1 MRKITSAFII
11 IITFVVLGYF
21 ITFHF
26 KNISEE
32 YSFVSIQNITGL
44 QNEINRK
51 KEEIR
56 SVNSVIVKKRDQLKQ
71 YEVAIKEEGT
81 IKEVLRSKI
90 EIARIHSGFVDIEG
104 SGVIIVLRDSE
115 RDLYKNEDPNNLIV
129 HERDILVLLNELK
142 VAGAEAL
149 SVNGQRV
156 LFMTDV
162 KCTGPTIT
170 INGFTYGQP
179 FIIKAIGNTTALNA
193 AISSPNSSVV
203 ILKEVF
209 GLDIK
214 SRISPRVR
222 ITKFSES
229 TSFKY
234 LTVKEGY

>member
-1 MRKITSAFII
+1 MRKTASAFII

-26 KNISEE
+26 RNISEE
-32 YSFVSIQNITGL
+32 YSFVSIRNITEL

-56 SVNSVIVKKRDQLKQ
+56 SINGIIVKKRDQLKQ

-90 EIARIHSGFVDIEG
+90 EIARIHAGFVDIEG
-104 SGVIIVLRDSE
+104 TGVIIVLRDSE

-129 HERDILVLLNELK
+129 HESDILVLLNELK

-156 LFMTDV
+156 LFMTGV

-193 AISSPNSSVV
+193 AIMSPNASVV

-222 ITKFSES
+222 IAKFSES
-229 TSFKY
+229 TSFKH